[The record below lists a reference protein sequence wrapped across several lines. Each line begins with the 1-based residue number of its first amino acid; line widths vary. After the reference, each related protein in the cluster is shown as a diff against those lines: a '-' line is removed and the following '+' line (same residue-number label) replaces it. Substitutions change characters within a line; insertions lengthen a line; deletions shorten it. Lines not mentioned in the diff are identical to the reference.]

1 MNKKTE
7 KAFGKTGVWR
17 RGSRIAAIAGVL
29 VLTAVA
35 SVKPALAMET
45 EPAQEEQGGAI
56 LNEESGTGV
65 TDPAASIS
73 YEIAEEV
80 EPGTEVE
87 ESAAVAEAAES
98 AVVAGTEEA
107 AKSSESADV
116 AGTEEAAK
124 ASEAAFTG
132 STSTEIAAVVEP
144 AKEKY
149 RELIYQDNTF
159 KITLK
164 INEKAE
170 IPEDAVLA
178 VRETELQEE
187 QYYGLLEAYAD
198 YRSGSYIQK
207 LEELTAVKPVL
218 VTSEGEEIAI
228 PEGSRISLV
237 QILSASDGKGVFT
250 AWCGEKVAPATD
262 PEAENEGALWNPEG
276 ACACIKVFITNDV
289 ERISEQSV
297 GL

>member
-1 MNKKTE
+1 MINKKTG
-7 KAFGKTGVWR
+7 KAFGKTGAWR
-17 RGSRIAAIAGVL
+17 RSSRIAAIAGVL
-29 VLTAVA
+29 VITAVA

-45 EPAQEEQGGAI
+45 EPAQEEQGGAPF
-56 LNEESGTGV
+56 NEKSGTGV

-87 ESAAVAEAAES
+87 ESAAVAEAA
-98 AVVAGTEEA
+98 
-107 AKSSESADV
+107 ESADV

-178 VRETELQEE
+178 VRETEMQEE

-262 PEAENEGALWNPEG
+262 PEAENEGALWNTEG
-276 ACACIKVFITNDV
+276 ACACIKVFVTNDV